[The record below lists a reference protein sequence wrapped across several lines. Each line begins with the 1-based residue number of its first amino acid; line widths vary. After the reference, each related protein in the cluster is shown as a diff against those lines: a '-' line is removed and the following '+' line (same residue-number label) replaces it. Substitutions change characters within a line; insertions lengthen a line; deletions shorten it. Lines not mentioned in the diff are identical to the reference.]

1 MIINSI
7 TDLTQA
13 NEIIDSILNNT
24 NELLPLDQFTHNCI
38 INDRID
44 YLRHVASANH
54 TYDEYVAS
62 YVTEHGELTN
72 DHLNYGITEYPE
84 VFQMIYPFSK
94 NHFFKTFYS
103 NVLPSVMN
111 SYYSYMKKNNRIMQ
125 IGSGAGKCLLIK
137 PVYFSENDLNAIKS
151 LEVNYSTMSQLLVQ
165 ATDHLAKQEN
175 DIKFLLDKVE
185 SSQSFY
191 YFLEKKIEIL
201 ETQLINN
208 TTHTW
213 R

>member
-1 MIINSI
+1 MITNSI
-7 TDLTQA
+7 TDLIHA
-13 NEIIDSILNNT
+13 NKIIDSILNNT

-44 YLRHVASANH
+44 YLKQVVTANH

-62 YVTEHGELTN
+62 YVTEYGELTN
-72 DHLNYGITEYPE
+72 NHLNYGINEYPE

-103 NVLPSVMN
+103 DILPSVMN
-111 SYYSYMKKNNRIMQ
+111 CYYSYMKKNNRIMQ
-125 IGSGAGKCLLIK
+125 IGTGVGKCLLIK
-137 PVYFSENDLNAIKS
+137 PVYFTENDLTAIKS
-151 LEVNYSTMSQLLVQ
+151 LDIDYTTMSQLLVQ
-165 ATDHLAKQEN
+165 ATNHLAKQET

-185 SSQSFY
+185 SSQAYFK
-191 YFLEKKIEIL
+191 FLEKKVEIL

>member
-13 NEIIDSILNNT
+13 NEIINSILNNT

-44 YLRHVASANH
+44 YLRQVAGQEH
-54 TYDEYVAS
+54 TYDEYVAT

-84 VFQMIYPFSK
+84 VFQIVYPFSK

-103 NVLPSVMN
+103 NILPSVMN
-111 SYYSYMKKNNRIMQ
+111 CYYSYMKKNNRIMQ

-137 PVYFSENDLNAIKS
+137 PVYFSENDLNQIK
-151 LEVNYSTMSQLLVQ
+151 LLDVNYSAMSQLLVQ

-185 SSQSFY
+185 TSQGYSSL
-191 YFLEKKIEIL
+191 LEKKVEIL
-201 ETQLINN
+201 ESQLINN
-208 TTHTW
+208 TMHTW
-213 R
+213 S

>member
-13 NEIIDSILNNT
+13 NEIINSILNNT

-44 YLRHVASANH
+44 YLRQVIGQEH

-72 DHLNYGITEYPE
+72 DHINYGITEYSE
-84 VFQMIYPFSK
+84 VFQVIYPFSK

-103 NVLPSVMN
+103 NILPSVMN
-111 SYYSYMKKNNRIMQ
+111 CYYSYMKKTNRIMQ

-137 PVYFSENDLNAIKS
+137 PVYFSENDLNEIK
-151 LEVNYSTMSQLLVQ
+151 LLDVNYSTMSQLLVQ

-185 SSQSFY
+185 SSQGYSRL
-191 YFLEKKIEIL
+191 LEKKVEIL
-201 ETQLINN
+201 ESQLINN
-208 TTHTW
+208 TMHTW
-213 R
+213 S

>member
-1 MIINSI
+1 MITNSI
-7 TDLTQA
+7 TDLIHA
-13 NEIIDSILNNT
+13 NKIIDSILNNT

-44 YLRHVASANH
+44 YLKQVVTANH

-62 YVTEHGELTN
+62 YVTEYGELTN
-72 DHLNYGITEYPE
+72 NHLNYGINEYPE

-103 NVLPSVMN
+103 NILPSVMN
-111 SYYSYMKKNNRIMQ
+111 CYYSYMKKNNRIMQ
-125 IGSGAGKCLLIK
+125 IGTGVGKCLLIK
-137 PVYFSENDLNAIKS
+137 PVYFTENDLIAIKS
-151 LEVNYSTMSQLLVQ
+151 SDVDYTTMSQLLVQ
-165 ATDHLAKQEN
+165 ATNHLAKQET

-185 SSQSFY
+185 SSQAYSKFV
-191 YFLEKKIEIL
+191 EKKVEIL

>member
-7 TDLTQA
+7 TNLTQA
-13 NEIIDSILNNT
+13 NEIINSILNNT
-24 NELLPLDQFTHNCI
+24 NQFLPLDQFTHNCV

-44 YLRHVASANH
+44 YLRQVAGQER

-72 DHLNYGITEYPE
+72 NHLNYGITEYPE
-84 VFQMIYPFSK
+84 VFQMVYPFSK
-94 NHFFKTFYS
+94 NYFFKTFYS
-103 NVLPSVMN
+103 NILPSVMN
-111 SYYSYMKKNNRIMQ
+111 CYYSYMKKNNRIMQ

-137 PVYFSENDLNAIKS
+137 PVYFSENDFNLIK
-151 LEVNYSTMSQLLVQ
+151 LLDVNYTAMSQLLVQ

-175 DIKFLLDKVE
+175 DIKFLLNKVE
-185 SSQSFY
+185 TSESYSEL
-191 YFLEKKIEIL
+191 LEKKVKIL

>member
-7 TDLTQA
+7 TDLAQA
-13 NEIIDSILNNT
+13 NEIINSILNNT

-44 YLRHVASANH
+44 YLRQVARQEH

-84 VFQMIYPFSK
+84 VFQIVYPFSK

-103 NVLPSVMN
+103 QAKFSPAIFWIYFENLVKFFFGIIS
-111 SYYSYMKKNNRIMQ
+111 
-125 IGSGAGKCLLIK
+125 LI
-137 PVYFSENDLNAIKS
+137 SIC
-151 LEVNYSTMSQLLVQ
+151 
-165 ATDHLAKQEN
+165 
-175 DIKFLLDKVE
+175 
-185 SSQSFY
+185 
-191 YFLEKKIEIL
+191 
-201 ETQLINN
+201 
-208 TTHTW
+208 
-213 R
+213 

>member
-1 MIINSI
+1 MITNSI
-7 TDLTQA
+7 TDLIHA
-13 NEIIDSILNNT
+13 NKIIDSILNNT

-44 YLRHVASANH
+44 YLKQVVTANH

-62 YVTEHGELTN
+62 YVTEYGELTN
-72 DHLNYGITEYPE
+72 NHLNYGINEYPE

-103 NVLPSVMN
+103 DILPSVMN
-111 SYYSYMKKNNRIMQ
+111 CYYSYMKKNNRIMQ
-125 IGSGAGKCLLIK
+125 IGTGVGKCLLIK
-137 PVYFSENDLNAIKS
+137 PVYFTENDLTAIKS
-151 LEVNYSTMSQLLVQ
+151 LDVDYTTMSQLLVQ
-165 ATDHLAKQEN
+165 ATNHLAKQET

-185 SSQSFY
+185 SSQAYSKFV
-191 YFLEKKIEIL
+191 EKKVEIL